1 MSIMYREI
9 IEQPDA
15 VAAALEGSASA
26 ATALAAAV
34 VKADVRSV
42 VIAARGTSDNA
53 ATYAKYLIET
63 TLGIPCA
70 LAAPSVITLYGV
82 ELRVK
87 DALVLG
93 ISQSGQ
99 GSDIVEVLSSAR
111 SSGAITAC
119 VTNNP
124 ESPLAG
130 ACDHVLLCNAGEE
143 MAVAA
148 TKTYTTSLAAVAQLV
163 AYWSGC
169 AQLASDLAS
178 APALMRE
185 ALTAEEAIVRNIAR
199 YRYMTECSVLAR
211 GLNQCTALEASLKL
225 TETCYVGAKPWSAA
239 DFMHGPIAVVEDGF
253 PCFLFAPDGKAL
265 PAMAQLTG
273 VLDLRRAE
281 MVIAS
286 ACENLLQRATAPI
299 PMPAG
304 VPEAI
309 SPLVYILAGQ
319 LLACRLSEVR
329 GVNPDAPRG
338 LSKVTVTR

>member
-111 SSGAITAC
+111 SSG
-119 VTNNP
+119 
-124 ESPLAG
+124 
-130 ACDHVLLCNAGEE
+130 
-143 MAVAA
+143 
-148 TKTYTTSLAAVAQLV
+148 
-163 AYWSGC
+163 
-169 AQLASDLAS
+169 
-178 APALMRE
+178 
-185 ALTAEEAIVRNIAR
+185 
-199 YRYMTECSVLAR
+199 
-211 GLNQCTALEASLKL
+211 
-225 TETCYVGAKPWSAA
+225 
-239 DFMHGPIAVVEDGF
+239 
-253 PCFLFAPDGKAL
+253 
-265 PAMAQLTG
+265 
-273 VLDLRRAE
+273 
-281 MVIAS
+281 
-286 ACENLLQRATAPI
+286 
-299 PMPAG
+299 
-304 VPEAI
+304 I
-309 SPLVYILAGQ
+309 SK
-319 LLACRLSEVR
+319 R
-329 GVNPDAPRG
+329 
-338 LSKVTVTR
+338 KK